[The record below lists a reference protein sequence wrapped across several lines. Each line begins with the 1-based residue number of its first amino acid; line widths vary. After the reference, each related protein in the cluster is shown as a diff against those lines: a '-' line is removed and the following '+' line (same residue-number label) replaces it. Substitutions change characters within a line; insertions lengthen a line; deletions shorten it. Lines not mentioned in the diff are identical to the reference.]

1 LATDSGD
8 SARAQLIKT
17 RQGSWIDKS
26 LLSAARRECLAVLRK
41 AAREAVGRDTY
52 LPGWISDEVESVECD
67 LELLSSER
75 LSWRY
80 AFAEEE
86 KLDEEVWTAIG
97 ELRAQGAFEGLYPRE
112 RLDREDAVGAR
123 IRSERWPQIAR
134 KVEVERSKKLPK
146 SNPTLITEKDMLNST
161 LNVLHR
167 RGVLD
172 EVLLEDY
179 FRAPDEED
187 DAQDLARE
195 AYRTAGLC
203 GCCARKLDSDEP
215 AYLGAEVYVGM
226 WALYWD
232 RVSKP
237 QICKLRFKR
246 TVLCGVCAPGWLSQE
261 RDDVTTQ
268 LCAHCERPMVLRL
281 KLSDLQRTF
290 CSEPCRHAYH
300 NQLRKEKR
308 AEERKKICE
317 VCGKEFTATR
327 RDQKTC
333 SSGCRQKAYRRR
345 NKET

>member
-1 LATDSGD
+1 LISNSGY
-8 SARAQLIKT
+8 SARARLIKT
-17 RQGSWIDKS
+17 RRGTWIDES
-26 LLSAARRECLAVLRK
+26 LLPGARRECLDVLRK
-41 AAREAVGRDTY
+41 AVREAVGQYTY
-52 LPGWISDEVESVECD
+52 LPGWISDEVESVEYD

-86 KLDEEVWTAIG
+86 KLDEEVWTALG
-97 ELRAQGAFEGLYPRE
+97 ELRAQGAFEGLDFRE
-112 RLDREDAVGAR
+112 RLDLEDAIGAR
-123 IRSERWPQIAR
+123 IRSERGPQIAR

-146 SNPTLITEKDMLNST
+146 SNPTLITERDVLNAA
-161 LNVLHR
+161 LDVLHR

-179 FRAPDEED
+179 LRAPDEED
-187 DAQDLARE
+187 DARDLARE
-195 AYRTAGLC
+195 ASKAAKVC
-203 GCCARKLDSDEP
+203 GCCARKLVSGEP
-215 AYLGAEVYVGM
+215 AYFGAEVYVGM

-237 QICKLRFKR
+237 QICKPRYER
-246 TVLCGVCAPGWLSQE
+246 TVLCESCAPDWLSPE
-261 RDDVTTQ
+261 RDDVVTQ

-281 KLSDLQRTF
+281 KLSNLQRTF

-300 NQLRKEKR
+300 NQLRKAKR

-345 NKET
+345 NKES